1 MERRHPTGNR
11 KTAPRQSPSAV
22 GMVDAVF
29 QTIVKQAGDGVF
41 LHRDWRFLYVNP
53 AFCRMTGYTR
63 DELLRMGIQDIIRPD
78 LVEDL
83 RRASE
88 RMMHDHDMEGRYETV
103 ILTKSGNEL
112 VISISPSL
120 IHLNRKKT
128 VLAVARDI
136 TGRARLQQDLES
148 SREFLASL
156 IDNSSEAIIA
166 TDFHG
171 KVLIFNK
178 AAETVSGYKAKD
190 LINKTV
196 SFEQFMGKG
205 EQKRILAL
213 LNQGTAEHPMSIVG
227 EETTLYAQDGSLIPI
242 SLSVAF
248 IYRDGQP
255 VGTIS
260 IFRDLRPIKD
270 VQDRLRVSEQK
281 YRMLVEKANDGF
293 FVYQDHVFKY
303 TNPKFQE
310 FLGYPKEEISSM
322 GLKDIVRPELAELIE
337 DRFERRIR
345 GEKVPDHYEIT
356 FVGKDGVWRDFE
368 ITPAVIEFEGR
379 PATQNIIRDVTQRKR
394 MERELAQAR
403 KMAILGEMSAHIA
416 HEVRNPLQ
424 KMKTGLELFS
434 RSTTLDERQEK
445 ILEGVHSG
453 IENLERFV
461 TEILEWSRSGE
472 VKLKEYHISNI
483 INGLVFNREAEF
495 NTRAIQL
502 ETYYDQSVDRV
513 MADGIHLRQALED
526 ILDNALDAMPTGG
539 IIRIT
544 TLSLPGHT
552 FVHDGRQAIVDALEI
567 RIQDSGHGIAPE
579 DLGRVFDPFFTRK
592 STGTGLGLALV
603 QKVVEMHKGQVEV
616 VSEPGQG
623 AEFVIRLPLDPTMIP

>member
-1 MERRHPTGNR
+1 MERKRTFAHRRTFLE
-11 KTAPRQSPSAV
+11 KSLSAS
-22 GMVDAVF
+22 GMINAVF
-29 QTIVKQAGDGVF
+29 QTMVRQAGDGVF

-53 AFCRMTGYTR
+53 AFSRMTEYTR
-63 DELLRMGIQDIIRPD
+63 EELLQMGLQDIIRPD
-78 LVEDL
+78 MVNDL
-83 RRASE
+83 RRISA
-88 RMMHDHDMEGRYETV
+88 RIMHEHEVEERYETV
-103 ILTKSGNEL
+103 ILTKSGNEV

-120 IHLNRKKT
+120 INLDRKKT
-128 VLAVARDI
+128 VLAIARDI
-136 TGRARLQQDLES
+136 TGRTRLQQDLES

-178 AAETVSGYKAKD
+178 AAEMVSGYKAKD
-190 LINKTV
+190 LLNQTV
-196 SFEQFMGKG
+196 SFEKFMGKG

-213 LNQGTAEHPMSIVG
+213 LNQGTAEHPTSIVG

-242 SLSVAF
+242 SLSAAY
-248 IYRDGQP
+248 IYRDGLP

-270 VQDRLRVSEQK
+270 VQGRLRVSEQK
-281 YRMLVEKANDGF
+281 YRMLLEKANDGF

-310 FLGYPKEEISSM
+310 FLGYPKEEISAM
-322 GLKDIVRPELAELIE
+322 GLKDIVRPELAEIIE

-345 GEKVPDHYEIT
+345 GQKVPDHYEIT
-356 FVGKDGVWRDFE
+356 FVGKDGTWHDFE

-445 ILEGVHSG
+445 ILEGVHGG

-472 VKLKEYHISNI
+472 VRLKEYHISNI

-502 ETYYDQSVDRV
+502 ETYYDQAVDRI

-526 ILDNALDAMPTGG
+526 ILDNALDAMPAGG
-539 IIRIT
+539 VIRIT
-544 TLSLPGHT
+544 TQSLPGHT
-552 FVHDGRQAIVDALEI
+552 FVHAGRSANADALEI
-567 RIQDSGHGIAPE
+567 RIQDSGHGIAPD
-579 DLGRVFDPFFTRK
+579 DLGRVFEPFFTRK
-592 STGTGLGLALV
+592 TTGTGLGLALV
-603 QKVVEMHKGQVEV
+603 QKVVEMHKGQVEALSV
-616 VSEPGQG
+616 PGQG
-623 AEFVIRLPLDPTMIP
+623 AEFIIRLPLDPSMIP

>member
-1 MERRHPTGNR
+1 MERKHSTPSR
-11 KTAPRQSPSAV
+11 KTAPKPSPSV
-22 GMVDAVF
+22 SGMVDAVF
-29 QTIVKQAGDGVF
+29 QTMVRQAGDGLF
-41 LHRDWRFLYVNP
+41 LHYGKRFVYVNP
-53 AFCRMTGYTR
+53 AFERLIGYTSAA
-63 DELLRMGIQDIIRPD
+63 LLNMGLQDIIRPD
-78 LVEDL
+78 LLDGL
-83 RRASE
+83 RVLYDQIKSGQPLE
-88 RMMHDHDMEGRYETV
+88 KRYETV
-103 ILTKSGNEL
+103 ILTRSGQEIVL
-112 VISISPSL
+112 SIAPSVITL
-120 IHLNRKKT
+120 GRKKT
-128 VLAVARDI
+128 ILAVARDI
-136 TGRARLQQDLES
+136 TGRARTQQDLES

-190 LINKTV
+190 LINQTV

-213 LNQGTAEHPMSIVG
+213 LNQGTAERPISIVG

-248 IYRDGQP
+248 IYRDGLP
-255 VGTIS
+255 AGTIS

-310 FLGYPKEEISSM
+310 FLGYPKEEISTM
-322 GLKDIVRPELAELIE
+322 GLKDIVRPELAEIIE

-379 PATQNIIRDVTQRKR
+379 AATQNIIRDVTQRKR

-445 ILEGVHSG
+445 ILEGVHGG

-472 VKLKEYHISNI
+472 VRLKEYHISNI

-502 ETYYDQSVDRV
+502 ETYYDQAVDRV

-526 ILDNALDAMPTGG
+526 ILDNALDAMPSGG
-539 IIRIT
+539 VIRIT
-544 TLSLPGHT
+544 TQALPGHT
-552 FVHDGRQAIVDALEI
+552 FVHAGRSASVDALEI
-567 RIQDSGHGIAPE
+567 RIQDTGHGIAPE
-579 DLGRVFDPFFTRK
+579 DLGRVFEPFFTRK

-616 VSEPGQG
+616 LSVPGQG
-623 AEFVIRLPLDPTMIP
+623 AEFVIRLPLDPTTIP

>member
-1 MERRHPTGNR
+1 MERKHSTPSR
-11 KTAPRQSPSAV
+11 KTITRQSHSAS

-29 QTIVKQAGDGVF
+29 QTMVSKAGDGLF
-41 LHRDWRFLYVNP
+41 LHYGKRFVYVNP
-53 AFCRMTGYTR
+53 AFERMTGYAS
-63 DELLRMGIQDIIRPD
+63 EALLSMGLQDIIRPD
-78 LVEDL
+78 LLDGL
-83 RRASE
+83 RALYEQIKSGHE
-88 RMMHDHDMEGRYETV
+88 IEERYETV
-103 ILTKSGNEL
+103 VLTRSGQEIVL
-112 VISISPSL
+112 SIVPSVISL
-120 IHLNRKKT
+120 GRKKT
-128 VLAVARDI
+128 ILAVARDI
-136 TGRARLQQDLES
+136 TGRARTQQYLES

-178 AAETVSGYKAKD
+178 AAEAVSGYKSKD
-190 LINKTV
+190 LINQTV

-213 LNQGTAEHPMSIVG
+213 LNQGTPEHPISIVG

-248 IYRDGQP
+248 IYREGQT

-270 VQDRLRVSEQK
+270 VQDRLRVSEVK

-310 FLGYPKEEISSM
+310 FLGYPEEEISSM
-322 GLKDIVRPELAELIE
+322 GLKDIVRPELAEIIE
-337 DRFERRIR
+337 DRFERRIQ
-345 GEKVPDHYEIT
+345 GKKVPDHYEIT

-379 PATQNIIRDVTQRKR
+379 PATQNIIRDVTLRKR

-434 RSTTLDERQEK
+434 RSTTMDERQEK
-445 ILEGVHSG
+445 ILEGVYGG

-472 VKLKEYHISNI
+472 VRLKEFRISNI
-483 INGLVFNREAEF
+483 INGLIFNREAEF
-495 NTRAIQL
+495 NTRAIQI
-502 ETYYDQSVDRV
+502 ETYYDQAVNRI

-539 IIRIT
+539 MIRIT
-544 TLSLPGHT
+544 TQALPGHT
-552 FVHDGRQAIVDALEI
+552 FVHAGRSATVDALEI
-567 RIQDSGHGIAPE
+567 RIQDTGHGIAPE
-579 DLGRVFDPFFTRK
+579 DLGRVFEPFFTRK

-616 VSEPGQG
+616 LSVPGQG
-623 AEFVIRLPLDPTMIP
+623 AEFVIRLPLDPTLIP

>member
-1 MERRHPTGNR
+1 MERKHSAPIR
-11 KTAPRQSPSAV
+11 KTSPKQHPSAS

-29 QTIVKQAGDGVF
+29 QTMVRQAGDGLF
-41 LHRDWRFLYVNP
+41 LHYGKRFVYVNP
-53 AFCRMTGYTR
+53 AFERMTGYTGER
-63 DELLRMGIQDIIRPD
+63 LLNMGLQDIIRPD
-78 LVEDL
+78 LLDGV
-83 RRASE
+83 RALYDQIKSGQTLE
-88 RMMHDHDMEGRYETV
+88 KRYETV
-103 ILTKSGNEL
+103 IMTSSGQEIVL
-112 VISISPSL
+112 SISPSVITL
-120 IHLNRKKT
+120 GRKKT
-128 VLAVARDI
+128 ILAVARDI
-136 TGRARLQQDLES
+136 TGRARTQQDLES

-190 LINKTV
+190 LINQTV

-213 LNQGTAEHPMSIVG
+213 LNQGTPERPISIVG

-248 IYRDGQP
+248 IYRDGLP

-270 VQDRLRVSEQK
+270 VQDRLRVSEEK

-310 FLGYPKEEISSM
+310 FLGYPKEEISAM
-322 GLKDIVRPELAELIE
+322 GLKDIVRPELAEIIE

-345 GEKVPDHYEIT
+345 GQKVPDHYEIT
-356 FVGKDGVWRDFE
+356 FVGKDGTWHDFE

-379 PATQNIIRDVTQRKR
+379 TATQNIIRDVTQRKR

-445 ILEGVHSG
+445 ILEGVYGG

-472 VKLKEYHISNI
+472 VRLKEYHISNI

-502 ETYYDQSVDRV
+502 ETYYDQAVDRI

-526 ILDNALDAMPTGG
+526 ILDNALDAMPSGG
-539 IIRIT
+539 VIRIT
-544 TLSLPGHT
+544 TLALPGHT
-552 FVHDGRQAIVDALEI
+552 FVHSGRSASVDALEI

-579 DLGRVFDPFFTRK
+579 DLGRVFEPFFTRK

-616 VSEPGQG
+616 LSVPGQG
-623 AEFVIRLPLDPTMIP
+623 AEFVIRLPLDPTTIP